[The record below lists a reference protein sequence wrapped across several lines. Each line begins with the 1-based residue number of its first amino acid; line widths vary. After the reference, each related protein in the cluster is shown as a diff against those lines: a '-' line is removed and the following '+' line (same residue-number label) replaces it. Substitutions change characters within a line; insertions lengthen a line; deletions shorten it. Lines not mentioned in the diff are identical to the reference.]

1 MTLLTAEAPTKGA
14 TGKATSSG
22 AAKTS
27 VSFKPTPTETL
38 VSAGK
43 TITLFETAAP
53 STTDGS
59 SGNKTATG
67 TQHTSYDDRLPA
79 GGVSMLTP
87 AAISGQQYFKIGDF
101 VTFGWNYTSLEAT
114 PTAVNVLAT
123 CTANQQLYT
132 IAANVTVSNAT
143 NGVTWDTGSYQQT
156 AVSDPLLTN
165 IYTLIIYDAASDIS
179 ATAEAGYLAVQD
191 TYTFGMYTPQP
202 YTPLSDFICA
212 TCNGA
217 LGPMEKRP
225 LSMMFGMCV
234 LTVLSFGWFVNGL
247 GVIW

>member
-1 MTLLTAEAPTKGA
+1 MTLLTPEAPTGSP
-14 TGKATSSG
+14 TGKATSG
-22 AAKTS
+22 TDKAS
-27 VSFKPTPTETL
+27 VSFKPIPTKTL

-43 TITLFETAAP
+43 TTTLYETAPP
-53 STTDGS
+53 STTDGGS
-59 SGNKTATG
+59 SNKTTTG
-67 TQHTSYDDRLPA
+67 TQHTSYDARLPA

-132 IAANVTVSNAT
+132 LAANVTVSNAT
-143 NGVTWDTGSYQQT
+143 NAVTWDTGSYQQT
-156 AVSDPLLTN
+156 AASDPLLTN

-217 LGPMEKRP
+217 LGPMEKRA
-225 LSMMFGMCV
+225 LGMMFGMCV